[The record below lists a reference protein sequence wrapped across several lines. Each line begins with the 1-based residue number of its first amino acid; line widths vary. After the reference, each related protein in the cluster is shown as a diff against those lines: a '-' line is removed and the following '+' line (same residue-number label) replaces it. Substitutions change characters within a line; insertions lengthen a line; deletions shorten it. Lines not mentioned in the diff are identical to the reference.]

1 MITELRIR
9 FMNKPLFLEVIN
21 AIHNLDSA
29 KSEQDCRR
37 AHHQALGYSIEEGHL
52 WCIADSKSITAQPR
66 LECISQMEA
75 VEMVT
80 QEHTN
85 NGHWCCDLTKLKLM
99 DHIYSP
105 KLNHSITNTILAC
118 SQCKKFGVTQL
129 HKLMYPI
136 TQCHPFELLIAN
148 YLSLLKGKN
157 RFHNVLL
164 ILDTYSQYTWGFKL
178 KVPKSPHASSTV

>member
-129 HKLMYPI
+129 HTLMYPSHNA
-136 TQCHPFELLIAN
+136 THLN
-148 YLSLLKGKN
+148 YL
-157 RFHNVLL
+157 
-164 ILDTYSQYTWGFKL
+164 
-178 KVPKSPHASSTV
+178 